1 MKKNYPFIEYNVTDL
16 YNILNQSS
24 RTYQANFGSIDPS
37 LQLYVAYVSSSIKN
51 FIEQVDRVS
60 KSRNEVMSFAKGLD
74 KNAFNALYSVTTADD
89 FAHWVKHVGP
99 YMTSEPVQEYV
110 EPNSLESLFA

>member
-1 MKKNYPFIEYNVTDL
+1 VDG
-16 YNILNQSS
+16 QG
-24 RTYQANFGSIDPS
+24 NFGSIDPS

-60 KSRNEVMSFAKGLD
+60 KSRDEVMSFAKGLD
-74 KNAFNALYSVTTADD
+74 KNAFNALYSVTTPED

-99 YMTSEPVQEYV
+99 YMASEPVQEYV